1 MRSLAVFYQPFSRLD
16 ETDGVPIITAILCR
30 NLFNIFFF
38 TFAVPPPRLMAMFYW
53 PSIWPIL
60 QLTNKFFLTIII
72 PQRFS
77 IGPSVGWTVHHLAFT
92 LDEVW
97 EAKPGYFCSES
108 WLDTSIPVVMDAM
121 CSQTFPAKGIFGW
134 SWFMTSNIISWVVK

>member
-16 ETDGVPIITAILCR
+16 ETDGVPIITAIVCR

-38 TFAVPPPRLMAMFYW
+38 TFAVPSPRLMAMFYW

-97 EAKPGYFCSES
+97 EAKLGYFCSEPWLDASIPLSWTLCAVKLFPRREHLVGHGS
-108 WLDTSIPVVMDAM
+108 WLPILSLE
-121 CSQTFPAKGIFGW
+121 S
-134 SWFMTSNIISWVVK
+134 